1 MAISRRIGQDSEGV
15 PIYKHDPQNNL
26 LDEID
31 HDLDEILESYKKFQ
45 VGALV
50 SSGYCF
56 AVNLSDI
63 DDHLR
68 INPQMFLPHLNE
80 TLEQV
85 ERIDGCDGWSVS
97 ALSQLEQ
104 GMKIF
109 KKIANVF
116 VL

>member
-1 MAISRRIGQDSEGV
+1 MSHIPGHIAPDWTGQRRRPYLQTRPDNS
-15 PIYKHDPQNNL
+15 L

-63 DDHLR
+63 DDDLR

-97 ALSQLEQ
+97 ALSQLDR
-104 GMKIF
+104 
-109 KKIANVF
+109 A
-116 VL
+116 

>member
-1 MAISRRIGQDSEGV
+1 M
-15 PIYKHDPQNNL
+15 
-26 LDEID
+26 
-31 HDLDEILESYKKFQ
+31 
-45 VGALV
+45 

-116 VL
+116 GL

>member
-1 MAISRRIGQDSEGV
+1 MT
-15 PIYKHDPQNNL
+15 
-26 LDEID
+26 
-31 HDLDEILESYKKFQ
+31 
-45 VGALV
+45 
-50 SSGYCF
+50 
-56 AVNLSDI
+56 
-63 DDHLR
+63 HLR
-68 INPQMFLPHLNE
+68 IDPQMFLPHLNE

-116 VL
+116 GL